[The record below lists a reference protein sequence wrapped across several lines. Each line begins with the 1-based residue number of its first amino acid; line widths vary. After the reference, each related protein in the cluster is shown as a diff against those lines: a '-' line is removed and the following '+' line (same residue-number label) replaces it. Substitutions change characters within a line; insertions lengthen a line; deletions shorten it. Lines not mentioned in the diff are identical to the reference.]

1 MGCVCHANAG
11 NLPAYFFHSSSQKN
25 DMAHKTT
32 NSSRAIK
39 KLRQFLN
46 LAHISKILQKKNF
59 FNLVNKEEDEDNE
72 QTGWPFTGRPVFSRL
87 SLR

>member
-1 MGCVCHANAG
+1 
-11 NLPAYFFHSSSQKN
+11 
-25 DMAHKTT
+25 MAHKTT
-32 NSSRAIK
+32 NSGRAIK